1 MLRKIY
7 LGTFLYSVQLALLVF
22 INSSFLGNYVSIQ
35 TVGILY
41 IVANVLNILGLI
53 ILPDLLLRF
62 GHLRTFIGLVSLTVI
77 ALFGLAFLQ
86 YPPLLL
92 LLFLLPEAI
101 FMIVRA
107 VIDVY
112 VEEYSSVNT
121 TGSTRGIFMTII
133 NTSVALSPL
142 LLGALVVGNNYRQ
155 VFLTA
160 GLVNV
165 LLVIVALIFFRK
177 IPDIK
182 YDHTPFWQSIK
193 KVWRNSDLRNVFASN
208 FLLQFFF
215 AWMTIYTPIY
225 LHTTIGLGWSKIGII
240 FFIMLLP
247 YIFIEI
253 PLGKIADK
261 YLGEKELLTIGF
273 ILVAIT
279 TAILAFITSTTVI
292 LWAILL
298 FATRIG
304 AAMIE
309 IMSETYFW
317 KKVTAGDT
325 EEISLFRDTKLLA
338 YILGPLIG
346 GAFLLFIHP
355 SYLFLIL
362 GLIMFAGAYFP
373 SRLHDTK

>member
-279 TAILAFITSTTVI
+279 TAILAFITSTSVI

-325 EEISLFRDTKLLA
+325 EEISLFRDTKPLA